1 MAEYTLTDF
10 DKKKVEQGASLG
22 TKIDGEIVLSTII
35 NIYPIST
42 NMYMG
47 YVMFNNDLHQLFYFD
62 TDGNLYNQN
71 KTKVGI
77 AYIVDS
83 TITKT
88 TGTKLVRETSS
99 DGTSNARPFPRHAVA
114 TALEVNEAASEES
127 QQDSTEEI
135 FSIATL
141 QPREE
146 VAASCLQSMLQQYEN
161 PLNIDNT
168 KIKQL
173 VSKSYLFAQE
183 FINQAVLYRE
193 KETTS
198 ATVENNKYAS
208 VDSESLSSDTDKL
221 LYNIATAM
229 SNLIAQDKNQYA
241 DQQKNGLKLAATD
254 VNVKTLPESIKTVV
268 SGNVNASVTGSVNSS
283 VSGSVDAAVTG
294 SVSASVSGSINASV
308 SGSVTTKQES
318 TSSGT

>member
-1 MAEYTLTDF
+1 MAEYTLLAF
-10 DKKKVEQGASLG
+10 DSQRARNGASVGYMDANNKVHIATEITFYERRMSDYFGYIMLDG
-22 TKIDGEIVLSTII
+22 KQYEFLVNGYFYVNGNKQLLKIIES
-35 NIYPIST
+35 S
-42 NMYMG
+42 
-47 YVMFNNDLHQLFYFD
+47 
-62 TDGNLYNQN
+62 
-71 KTKVGI
+71 
-77 AYIVDS
+77 
-83 TITKT
+83 ITMT

-99 DGTSNARPFPRHAVA
+99 DGTSKARQFPRNGIA
-114 TALEVNEAASEES
+114 TASETGGTEES
-127 QQDSTEEI
+127 GKEEEI

-146 VAASCLQSMLQQYEN
+146 VAASCLQAMLQKYEN

-208 VDSESLSSDTDKL
+208 VDSDSLSSDTDKL

-229 SNLIAQDKNQYA
+229 SNFIAQDKNQYA

-268 SGNVNASVTGSVNSS
+268 NGNI
-283 VSGSVDAAVTG
+283 DAAVTG
-294 SVSASVSGSINASV
+294 SVSASVSGNVDAAV
-308 SGSVTTKQES
+308 TGSVTTKQES

>member
-1 MAEYTLTDF
+1 MAEYTLSDF
-10 DKKKVEQGASLG
+10 NQYLAKKGASVG
-22 TKIDGEIVLSTII
+22 
-35 NIYPIST
+35 
-42 NMYMG
+42 YM
-47 YVMFNNDLHQLFYFD
+47 
-62 TDGNLYNQN
+62 DGNN
-71 KTKVGI
+71 KIHIATEVDFYKKRTSNFIGLVKFVNEVYEFLFDGSFYIGDTKQ
-77 AYIVDS
+77 YLKIVS
-83 TITKT
+83 SSITMT

-99 DGTSNARPFPRHAVA
+99 DGTSNARPFPRYGIA
-114 TALEVNEAASEES
+114 TTSETGGTEES
-127 QQDSTEEI
+127 GKEEEI

-146 VAASCLQSMLQQYEN
+146 VAASCLQAMLQKYEN

-241 DQQKNGLKLAATD
+241 DQQKNGLKLASTD

-268 SGNVNASVTGSVNSS
+268 SGSVDASVTGSVSAA
-283 VSGSVDAAVTG
+283 VSGNIDAAVT
-294 SVSASVSGSINASV
+294 
-308 SGSVTTKQES
+308 GSVTTKQES

>member
-22 TKIDGEIVLSTII
+22 MKIDGEIVLSTII

-47 YVMFNNDLHQLFYFD
+47 YVIFNNNLHQMFYFD
-62 TDGNLYNQN
+62 SYGNLYNQN
-71 KTKVGI
+71 KTKVGV
-77 AYIVDS
+77 ANIVDS
-83 TITKT
+83 SITKT

-99 DGTSNARPFPRHAVA
+99 DGTSNARQFPRYGIA
-114 TALEVNEAASEES
+114 TASEAGGTEES
-127 QQDSTEEI
+127 GKEEEI

-146 VAASCLQSMLQQYEN
+146 VAASCLQSMLQKYEN

-173 VSKSYLFAQE
+173 VSKSFLFAQE

-208 VDSESLSSDTDKL
+208 VDSDSLSSETDKL
-221 LYNIATAM
+221 LYNISTAI
-229 SNLIAQDKNQYA
+229 NNFIAQDKNQYA

-254 VNVKTLPESIKTVV
+254 VNVKTLPESI
-268 SGNVNASVTGSVNSS
+268 NIN
-283 VSGSVDAAVTG
+283 AAVT
-294 SVSASVSGSINASV
+294 
-308 SGSVTTKQES
+308 GSVTTKQES

>member
-1 MAEYTLTDF
+1 MKEYTLSDF
-10 DKKKVEQGASLG
+10 NQDLARKGASVG
-22 TKIDGEIVLSTII
+22 
-35 NIYPIST
+35 
-42 NMYMG
+42 YM
-47 YVMFNNDLHQLFYFD
+47 
-62 TDGNLYNQN
+62 DGNN
-71 KTKVGI
+71 KIHI
-77 AYIVDS
+77 ATEVDFYIKRTSNFIGFVKFVNEVYEFLFDGSFYIGDIKQYLKIVSS

-88 TGTKLVRETSS
+88 TGTKLVRETTS
-99 DGTSNARPFPRHAVA
+99 DGTSNARPLPRNGIA
-114 TALEVNEAASEES
+114 TASEYGETEGS
-127 QQDSTEEI
+127 DKTEEI

-173 VSKSYLFAQE
+173 VSKSFLFAQE

-198 ATVENNKYAS
+198 TTVENNKYAS
-208 VDSESLSSDTDKL
+208 VDSDSLSSDTDKL

-229 SNLIAQDKNQYA
+229 NNFIAQDKNQYA

-254 VNVKTLPESIKTVV
+254 VNVNTLPESIKTVV
-268 SGNVNASVTGSVNSS
+268 SGSI
-283 VSGSVDAAVTG
+283 DAAVTG
-294 SVSASVSGSINASV
+294 SVSASVSGNVDAAV
-308 SGSVTTKQES
+308 SGSITTKQES

>member
-10 DKKKVEQGASLG
+10 DKYKVEQGASLG
-22 TKIDGEIVLSTII
+22 TKIDDKIVLSTCI
-35 NIYPIST
+35 NIYPLGT

-47 YVMFNNDLHQLFYFD
+47 YVIFNNNLYQLFYFD
-62 TDGNLYNQN
+62 SDGNLYNLN
-71 KTKVGI
+71 KTKVGV

-83 TITKT
+83 NITKT

-99 DGTSNARPFPRHAVA
+99 DGTSNARQFPRYGIA
-114 TALEVNEAASEES
+114 TASETGGTEES
-127 QQDSTEEI
+127 GKEEEI

-146 VAASCLQSMLQQYEN
+146 VAASCLQSMLQKYEN

-173 VSKSYLFAQE
+173 VSKSFLFAQE

-208 VDSESLSSDTDKL
+208 VDSDSLSSDTDKL
-221 LYNIATAM
+221 LYNIATAI
-229 SNLIAQDKNQYA
+229 NNFIAQDKNQYA

-254 VNVKTLPESIKTVV
+254 VNIKTLPESI
-268 SGNVNASVTGSVNSS
+268 NIN
-283 VSGSVDAAVTG
+283 AAVT
-294 SVSASVSGSINASV
+294 
-308 SGSVTTKQES
+308 GSVTTKQES

>member
-1 MAEYTLTDF
+1 MAEYTLLAF
-10 DKKKVEQGASLG
+10 DSQRARNGASVGYMDANNKVHIATEIKFYEIRRSDYFGYIMLDG
-22 TKIDGEIVLSTII
+22 KQYEFLANGYFYVNGDKQLLKIVES
-35 NIYPIST
+35 S
-42 NMYMG
+42 
-47 YVMFNNDLHQLFYFD
+47 
-62 TDGNLYNQN
+62 
-71 KTKVGI
+71 
-77 AYIVDS
+77 
-83 TITKT
+83 ITKT

-99 DGTSNARPFPRHAVA
+99 DGTSNARPFPRNGIA
-114 TALEVNEAASEES
+114 TASETGGTEES
-127 QQDSTEEI
+127 GKEEEI

-146 VAASCLQSMLQQYEN
+146 VAASCLQAMLQKYEN

-173 VSKSYLFAQE
+173 VSKSFLFAQE

-208 VDSESLSSDTDKL
+208 VDSDSLSSDTDKL
-221 LYNIATAM
+221 LYNIATAI
-229 SNLIAQDKNQYA
+229 NNFIAQDKNKYA

-268 SGNVNASVTGSVNSS
+268 SG
-283 VSGSVDAAVTG
+283 
-294 SVSASVSGSINASV
+294 SVSASVSGNIDAAVN
-308 SGSVTTKQES
+308 GSVTTKQES

>member
-1 MAEYTLTDF
+1 MAEYTLLAF
-10 DKKKVEQGASLG
+10 DSQRARNGASVGYIDANNKVHIATEIGFYEVRRSDYFGYIILDG
-22 TKIDGEIVLSTII
+22 MLYEFLANGYFYINRNKQLLKIVES
-35 NIYPIST
+35 S
-42 NMYMG
+42 
-47 YVMFNNDLHQLFYFD
+47 
-62 TDGNLYNQN
+62 
-71 KTKVGI
+71 
-77 AYIVDS
+77 
-83 TITKT
+83 ITKT

-99 DGTSNARPFPRHAVA
+99 DGTSNARPFPRNGIA
-114 TALEVNEAASEES
+114 TASETGGTEES
-127 QQDSTEEI
+127 DKEEEI

-146 VAASCLQSMLQQYEN
+146 VAASCLQSMLQQYRN

-208 VDSESLSSDTDKL
+208 VDSDSLSSDTDKL
-221 LYNIATAM
+221 LYNIATAI
-229 SNLIAQDKNQYA
+229 NNFIAQDKNQYA

-254 VNVKTLPESIKTVV
+254 VNVKTLPDGI
-268 SGNVNASVTGSVNSS
+268 NIN
-283 VSGSVDAAVTG
+283 AAVT
-294 SVSASVSGSINASV
+294 
-308 SGSVTTKQES
+308 GSVTTKQES

>member
-10 DKKKVEQGASLG
+10 DKYKVEQGASLG
-22 TKIDGEIVLSTII
+22 TKIDDKIVLSTCI
-35 NIYPIST
+35 NIYPLGT

-47 YVMFNNDLHQLFYFD
+47 YVIFNNNLYQLFYFD
-62 TDGNLYNQN
+62 SYGNLYNLN
-71 KTKVGI
+71 KTKVGV

-83 TITKT
+83 NITKT

-99 DGTSNARPFPRHAVA
+99 DGKSNARPFPRNGIE
-114 TALEVNEAASEES
+114 TTSETGGTEES
-127 QQDSTEEI
+127 DKEEEI
-135 FSIATL
+135 FSIAAL

-173 VSKSYLFAQE
+173 VSKSFLFAQE

-198 ATVENNKYAS
+198 ATVDNNKYAS
-208 VDSESLSSDTDKL
+208 VDSDSLSSETDKL
-221 LYNIATAM
+221 LYNIATAI
-229 SNLIAQDKNQYA
+229 NNFIAQDKNQYA

-254 VNVKTLPESIKTVV
+254 VNVKTLPESI
-268 SGNVNASVTGSVNSS
+268 NIN
-283 VSGSVDAAVTG
+283 AAVT
-294 SVSASVSGSINASV
+294 
-308 SGSVTTKQES
+308 GSVTTKQES

>member
-1 MAEYTLTDF
+1 MAEKLLNF
-10 DKKKVEQGASLG
+10 DYSKATFGASVG
-22 TKIDGEIVLSTII
+22 YMAGNIIKIAT
-35 NIYPIST
+35 
-42 NMYMG
+42 
-47 YVMFNNDLHQLFYFD
+47 YVSFESDTYFD
-62 TDGNLYNQN
+62 GFISFGDNYKYGFMKDGRFYTQE
-71 KTKVGI
+71 GI
-77 AYIVDS
+77 YIAQLGIVDS

-88 TGTKLVRETSS
+88 TGTKLVRETFS
-99 DGTSNARPFPRHAVA
+99 DGTSNARPFPRNGIA
-114 TALEVNEAASEES
+114 TASETGGTEES
-127 QQDSTEEI
+127 DKTEEI

-173 VSKSYLFAQE
+173 VSKSFLFAQE

-208 VDSESLSSDTDKL
+208 VDSDSLSSDTDKL
-221 LYNIATAM
+221 LYNIATAI
-229 SNLIAQDKNQYA
+229 NNFIAQDKNQYA
-241 DQQKNGLKLAATD
+241 DQQKNRLKLAATD
-254 VNVKTLPESIKTVV
+254 VNVKTLPESI
-268 SGNVNASVTGSVNSS
+268 NIN
-283 VSGSVDAAVTG
+283 AAVTG
-294 SVSASVSGSINASV
+294 SV
-308 SGSVTTKQES
+308 TTKQKS

>member
-1 MAEYTLTDF
+1 MEEYTLTDF

-22 TKIDGEIVLSTII
+22 TKIDGEIVLSTSI

-47 YVMFNNDLHQLFYFD
+47 YVMFNNNLHQLFYFD
-62 TDGNLYNQN
+62 SDGNLYNQN

-83 TITKT
+83 SITKT

-99 DGTSNARPFPRHAVA
+99 DGTSNARPFPRYGIA
-114 TALEVNEAASEES
+114 TASETGGTEES
-127 QQDSTEEI
+127 DKTEET

-146 VAASCLQSMLQQYEN
+146 VAEICLQAMLQKYEN

-208 VDSESLSSDTDKL
+208 VDSDSLSSDTDKL
-221 LYNIATAM
+221 LYNIATAI
-229 SNLIAQDKNQYA
+229 NNFIAQDKNQYA

-254 VNVKTLPESIKTVV
+254 VNVKTLPESI
-268 SGNVNASVTGSVNSS
+268 NIN
-283 VSGSVDAAVTG
+283 AAVT
-294 SVSASVSGSINASV
+294 
-308 SGSVTTKQES
+308 GSVTTKQES

>member
-1 MAEYTLTDF
+1 MAEYTLLAF
-10 DKKKVEQGASLG
+10 DSQRARNGASVGYMDANNKVHIATEIKFYEIRRSDYFGYIMLDG
-22 TKIDGEIVLSTII
+22 KQYEFLANGYFYVNGDKQLLKIVES
-35 NIYPIST
+35 S
-42 NMYMG
+42 
-47 YVMFNNDLHQLFYFD
+47 
-62 TDGNLYNQN
+62 
-71 KTKVGI
+71 
-77 AYIVDS
+77 
-83 TITKT
+83 ITKT

-99 DGTSNARPFPRHAVA
+99 DGTSNARPFPRNGIA
-114 TALEVNEAASEES
+114 TTSETGGTEES
-127 QQDSTEEI
+127 DKTEEI

-146 VAASCLQSMLQQYEN
+146 VAASCLQSMLQQYKN

-173 VSKSYLFAQE
+173 VSKSFLFAQE

-208 VDSESLSSDTDKL
+208 VDSDSLSSDTDKL

-229 SNLIAQDKNQYA
+229 NNFIAQDKNQYA

-268 SGNVNASVTGSVNSS
+268 SG
-283 VSGSVDAAVTG
+283 
-294 SVSASVSGSINASV
+294 SVSASVSGNIDAAV
-308 SGSVTTKQES
+308 TGSVTTKQES

>member
-1 MAEYTLTDF
+1 MAEKLLNF
-10 DKKKVEQGASLG
+10 DYSKATFGASVG
-22 TKIDGEIVLSTII
+22 YMAGNIIKIAT
-35 NIYPIST
+35 
-42 NMYMG
+42 
-47 YVMFNNDLHQLFYFD
+47 YVSFESDTYFD
-62 TDGNLYNQN
+62 GFISFGDNYKYGFMKDGRFYTQE
-71 KTKVGI
+71 GI
-77 AYIVDS
+77 YIAQLGIVDS

-88 TGTKLVRETSS
+88 TGTKIVRETFS
-99 DGTSNARPFPRHAVA
+99 DGTSNARQFPRNGIE
-114 TALEVNEAASEES
+114 TTSETGGTEES
-127 QQDSTEEI
+127 DKTEEI

-173 VSKSYLFAQE
+173 VSKSFLFAQE

-208 VDSESLSSDTDKL
+208 VDSDSLSSDTDKL
-221 LYNIATAM
+221 LYNIATAI
-229 SNLIAQDKNQYA
+229 NNFIAQDKNQYA

-254 VNVKTLPESIKTVV
+254 VNVKTLPESI
-268 SGNVNASVTGSVNSS
+268 NIN
-283 VSGSVDAAVTG
+283 AAVT
-294 SVSASVSGSINASV
+294 
-308 SGSVTTKQES
+308 GSVTTKQES

>member
-10 DKKKVEQGASLG
+10 DKYKVEQGASLG
-22 TKIDGEIVLSTII
+22 TKIDDKIVLSTCI
-35 NIYPIST
+35 NIYPLGT

-47 YVMFNNDLHQLFYFD
+47 YVIFNNNLYQLFYFD
-62 TDGNLYNQN
+62 SDGNLYNLN
-71 KTKVGI
+71 KTKVGV

-83 TITKT
+83 NITKT
-88 TGTKLVRETSS
+88 TGTKLVRKTSS
-99 DGTSNARPFPRHAVA
+99 DGTSNASTFPKYGIA
-114 TALEVNEAASEES
+114 TASETGGTEES
-127 QQDSTEEI
+127 GKEEEI

-146 VAASCLQSMLQQYEN
+146 VAASCLQAMLQKYEN

-173 VSKSYLFAQE
+173 VSKSFLFAQE

-208 VDSESLSSDTDKL
+208 VDSDSLSSDTDKL
-221 LYNIATAM
+221 LYNIATAI
-229 SNLIAQDKNQYA
+229 NNFIAQDKNQYA

-254 VNVKTLPESIKTVV
+254 VNVKTLPESI
-268 SGNVNASVTGSVNSS
+268 NIN
-283 VSGSVDAAVTG
+283 AAVT
-294 SVSASVSGSINASV
+294 
-308 SGSVTTKQES
+308 GSVTTKQES

>member
-1 MAEYTLTDF
+1 MEEYTLSDF
-10 DKKKVEQGASLG
+10 NQDLARKGASVG
-22 TKIDGEIVLSTII
+22 
-35 NIYPIST
+35 
-42 NMYMG
+42 YM
-47 YVMFNNDLHQLFYFD
+47 
-62 TDGNLYNQN
+62 DGNNKIHIATEVYFYIKRTSNFIGFVKFVNEVYEFLFDGSFYIGDIKLYL
-71 KTKVGI
+71 K
-77 AYIVDS
+77 IVSS

-88 TGTKLVRETSS
+88 TGTKLVRETTS
-99 DGTSNARPFPRHAVA
+99 DGTSKARPLPRNGIA
-114 TALEVNEAASEES
+114 TASEYGETEGS
-127 QQDSTEEI
+127 DKTEEI

-173 VSKSYLFAQE
+173 VSKSFLFAQE

-208 VDSESLSSDTDKL
+208 VDSDSLSSDTDKL
-221 LYNIATAM
+221 LYNIATAI
-229 SNLIAQDKNQYA
+229 NNFIAQDKNQYA

-254 VNVKTLPESIKTVV
+254 VNVNTLPESIKTVV
-268 SGNVNASVTGSVNSS
+268 SGSI
-283 VSGSVDAAVTG
+283 DAAVTG
-294 SVSASVSGSINASV
+294 SVSASVSRNVDAAV
-308 SGSVTTKQES
+308 SGSITTKQES

>member
-22 TKIDGEIVLSTII
+22 TKIDGEIVLSTYIDI
-35 NIYPIST
+35 FPIAK

-47 YVMFNNDLHQLFYFD
+47 YVIFSNNLHQLFYFD
-62 TDGNLYNQN
+62 TDGNLYNQD

-77 AYIVDS
+77 VYIVDS
-83 TITKT
+83 SITKT

-99 DGTSNARPFPRHAVA
+99 DGTSNARPFPRNAVA
-114 TALEVNEAASEES
+114 TASEVDEASSEES
-127 QQDSTEEI
+127 QQDSIEEI

-146 VAASCLQSMLQQYEN
+146 VAASCLQAMLQKYTN

-208 VDSESLSSDTDKL
+208 VDSDSLSSDTDKL
-221 LYNIATAM
+221 LYNIATAI
-229 SNLIAQDKNQYA
+229 NNFIAQDKNQYA

-268 SGNVNASVTGSVNSS
+268 SG
-283 VSGSVDAAVTG
+283 
-294 SVSASVSGSINASV
+294 SVSASVSGNVDAAV
-308 SGSVTTKQES
+308 TGSVTTKQES

>member
-1 MAEYTLTDF
+1 MAEYTLLAF
-10 DKKKVEQGASLG
+10 DSQRARNGASVGYMDANNKVHIATEIKFYEIRRSDYFGYIMLDG
-22 TKIDGEIVLSTII
+22 KQYEFLVNGYFYVNGDKQLLKIVES
-35 NIYPIST
+35 S
-42 NMYMG
+42 
-47 YVMFNNDLHQLFYFD
+47 
-62 TDGNLYNQN
+62 
-71 KTKVGI
+71 
-77 AYIVDS
+77 
-83 TITKT
+83 ITKT
-88 TGTKLVRETSS
+88 TGTKLIRETSS
-99 DGTSNARPFPRHAVA
+99 DGTSNVLPFPRNGIA
-114 TALEVNEAASEES
+114 TTSETGGTEES
-127 QQDSTEEI
+127 DKTVKI
-135 FSIATL
+135 FSITTL
-141 QPREE
+141 HPREE

-173 VSKSYLFAQE
+173 VSKSFLFAQE

-208 VDSESLSSDTDKL
+208 VDSDSLSSDTDKL

-229 SNLIAQDKNQYA
+229 NNFIAQDKNQYA

-254 VNVKTLPESIKTVV
+254 INVKTLPESIKTVV
-268 SGNVNASVTGSVNSS
+268 SG
-283 VSGSVDAAVTG
+283 
-294 SVSASVSGSINASV
+294 SVSASVSGNIDAAV

>member
-10 DKKKVEQGASLG
+10 DKYKVEQGASLG
-22 TKIDGEIVLSTII
+22 TKIDDKIVLSTCI
-35 NIYPIST
+35 NIYPLGT

-47 YVMFNNDLHQLFYFD
+47 YVIFNNNLYQLFYFD
-62 TDGNLYNQN
+62 SDGNLYNLN
-71 KTKVGI
+71 KTKVGV
-77 AYIVDS
+77 AYIAES

-99 DGTSNARPFPRHAVA
+99 DGTSNARQFPRYGIA
-114 TALEVNEAASEES
+114 TASETGGTEES
-127 QQDSTEEI
+127 GKEEEI

-146 VAASCLQSMLQQYEN
+146 VAASCLQSMLQKYEN

-173 VSKSYLFAQE
+173 VSKSFLFAQE

-208 VDSESLSSDTDKL
+208 VDSDSLSSDTDKL
-221 LYNIATAM
+221 LYNIATAI
-229 SNLIAQDKNQYA
+229 NNFIAQDKNQYA
-241 DQQKNGLKLAATD
+241 DQQKNGLKLASTD
-254 VNVKTLPESIKTVV
+254 VNVKTLPESI
-268 SGNVNASVTGSVNSS
+268 NIN
-283 VSGSVDAAVTG
+283 AAVT
-294 SVSASVSGSINASV
+294 
-308 SGSVTTKQES
+308 GSVTTKQES

>member
-10 DKKKVEQGASLG
+10 DKYKVEQGASLG
-22 TKIDGEIVLSTII
+22 TKIDDKIVLSTCI
-35 NIYPIST
+35 NIYPLGT

-47 YVMFNNDLHQLFYFD
+47 YVIFNNNLYQLFYFD
-62 TDGNLYNQN
+62 SDGNLYNLN
-71 KTKVGI
+71 KTKVGV

-99 DGTSNARPFPRHAVA
+99 DGTSNARPFPRNRIA
-114 TALEVNEAASEES
+114 TTSETGGTEES
-127 QQDSTEEI
+127 DKTEEI

-173 VSKSYLFAQE
+173 VSKSFLFAQE

-198 ATVENNKYAS
+198 ATIENNKYAS
-208 VDSESLSSDTDKL
+208 VDSDSLSSDTDKL
-221 LYNIATAM
+221 LYNIATAI
-229 SNLIAQDKNQYA
+229 NNFIAQDKNQYA

-254 VNVKTLPESIKTVV
+254 VNVNTLPDNISVK
-268 SGNVNASVTGSVNSS
+268 VN
-283 VSGSVDAAVTG
+283 
-294 SVSASVSGSINASV
+294 
-308 SGSVTTKQES
+308 GSVTTKQES

>member
-1 MAEYTLTDF
+1 MAEYTLTNF
-10 DKKKVEQGASLG
+10 DKYKVEQGASLG
-22 TKIDGEIVLSTII
+22 TKIDDKIVLSTCI
-35 NIYPIST
+35 NIYPLGT

-47 YVMFNNDLHQLFYFD
+47 YVIFNNNLYQLFYFD
-62 TDGNLYNQN
+62 SDGNLYNLN
-71 KTKVGI
+71 KTKVGV

-83 TITKT
+83 NITKT

-99 DGTSNARPFPRHAVA
+99 DGTSNARPFPKYGIA
-114 TALEVNEAASEES
+114 TASETGGTEES
-127 QQDSTEEI
+127 GKEEEI

-146 VAASCLQSMLQQYEN
+146 VAASCLQAMLQKYEN

-173 VSKSYLFAQE
+173 VSKSFLFAQE

-208 VDSESLSSDTDKL
+208 VNSDSLSSDTDKL
-221 LYNIATAM
+221 LYNIATAI
-229 SNLIAQDKNQYA
+229 NNFIAQDKNQYA

-254 VNVKTLPESIKTVV
+254 VNVKTLPESI
-268 SGNVNASVTGSVNSS
+268 NIN
-283 VSGSVDAAVTG
+283 AAVT
-294 SVSASVSGSINASV
+294 
-308 SGSVTTKQES
+308 GSVTTKQES

>member
-1 MAEYTLTDF
+1 MAEYTLLDF
-10 DKKKVEQGASLG
+10 DSQRARNGASVGYMDANNKVHIATEIRFYEIRRSDYFGYIILDG
-22 TKIDGEIVLSTII
+22 VLYEFLANGYFYVNGNKQLLKIVES
-35 NIYPIST
+35 S
-42 NMYMG
+42 
-47 YVMFNNDLHQLFYFD
+47 
-62 TDGNLYNQN
+62 
-71 KTKVGI
+71 
-77 AYIVDS
+77 
-83 TITKT
+83 ITKT

-99 DGTSNARPFPRHAVA
+99 DGTSNARPFPRNGIA
-114 TALEVNEAASEES
+114 TTSETGGTEES
-127 QQDSTEEI
+127 DKTEEI

-146 VAASCLQSMLQQYEN
+146 VAASCLQSMLQRYTN

-173 VSKSYLFAQE
+173 VSKSFLFAQE

-198 ATVENNKYAS
+198 ATVESNKYAS
-208 VDSESLSSDTDKL
+208 VDSDSLSSDTDKL
-221 LYNIATAM
+221 LYNIAIAM

-268 SGNVNASVTGSVNSS
+268 SGNI
-283 VSGSVDAAVTG
+283 DAAVTG
-294 SVSASVSGSINASV
+294 SVSATVIGSIDAAV
-308 SGSVTTKQES
+308 RGSVTTKQES

>member
-10 DKKKVEQGASLG
+10 DKYKVEQGASLG
-22 TKIDGEIVLSTII
+22 TKIDDKIVLSTCI
-35 NIYPIST
+35 NIYPLGT

-47 YVMFNNDLHQLFYFD
+47 YVIFNNNLYQLFYFD
-62 TDGNLYNQN
+62 SDGNLYNLN
-71 KTKVGI
+71 KTKVGV
-77 AYIVDS
+77 AYIAES
-83 TITKT
+83 SITKT

-99 DGTSNARPFPRHAVA
+99 DGTSNARPFPRYGIA
-114 TALEVNEAASEES
+114 TASEAGGTEES
-127 QQDSTEEI
+127 GKEEEI

-146 VAASCLQSMLQQYEN
+146 VAASCLQSMLQKYEN

-173 VSKSYLFAQE
+173 VSKSFLFAQE

-208 VDSESLSSDTDKL
+208 VDSDSLSSDTDKL
-221 LYNIATAM
+221 LYNIATAI
-229 SNLIAQDKNQYA
+229 NNFIAQDKNQYA

-254 VNVKTLPESIKTVV
+254 VNVKTLPDNISVK
-268 SGNVNASVTGSVNSS
+268 VN
-283 VSGSVDAAVTG
+283 
-294 SVSASVSGSINASV
+294 
-308 SGSVTTKQES
+308 GSVTTKQES
-318 TSSGT
+318 TSSET

>member
-1 MAEYTLTDF
+1 MAEYTLLAF
-10 DKKKVEQGASLG
+10 DSQRARNGASVGYMDANNKVHIATEIKFYERRRSDYFGYIML
-22 TKIDGEIVLSTII
+22 DGEQYEFLVNGYFYVNGDKQLLKIVES
-35 NIYPIST
+35 S
-42 NMYMG
+42 
-47 YVMFNNDLHQLFYFD
+47 
-62 TDGNLYNQN
+62 
-71 KTKVGI
+71 
-77 AYIVDS
+77 
-83 TITKT
+83 ITKT

-99 DGTSNARPFPRHAVA
+99 DGTSNARPFPRNGIA
-114 TALEVNEAASEES
+114 TASESGGTEES
-127 QQDSTEEI
+127 DKTEEI

-146 VAASCLQSMLQQYEN
+146 VAASCLQSMLQKYTN

-173 VSKSYLFAQE
+173 VSKSFLFAQE

-198 ATVENNKYAS
+198 ATVENNKYVS
-208 VDSESLSSDTDKL
+208 VDSDSLSSDTDKL
-221 LYNIATAM
+221 LYNIARAM
-229 SNLIAQDKNQYA
+229 NNFIAQDKNQYA

-268 SGNVNASVTGSVNSS
+268 SGSVSTS
-283 VSGSVDAAVTG
+283 VSGNIDAAVT
-294 SVSASVSGSINASV
+294 
-308 SGSVTTKQES
+308 GSVTTKQES

>member
-1 MAEYTLTDF
+1 MAEYTLLDF
-10 DKKKVEQGASLG
+10 DSQRARNGASVGYIDANNKVHIATEIKFYEIRRSDYFGYIML
-22 TKIDGEIVLSTII
+22 DGEQYEFLA
-35 NIYPIST
+35 N
-42 NMYMG
+42 G
-47 YVMFNNDLHQLFYFD
+47 YFYVNGDKQL
-62 TDGNLYNQN
+62 L
-71 KTKVGI
+71 KLVE
-77 AYIVDS
+77 S
-83 TITKT
+83 SITKT

-99 DGTSNARPFPRHAVA
+99 DGTSNARPFPRNGIA
-114 TALEVNEAASEES
+114 TASETAGTEES
-127 QQDSTEEI
+127 GKEEEI

-146 VAASCLQSMLQQYEN
+146 VAASCLQSMLQKYEN

-173 VSKSYLFAQE
+173 VSKSFLFAQE

-208 VDSESLSSDTDKL
+208 VDSDSLSSDTDKL

-229 SNLIAQDKNQYA
+229 NNFIAQDKNQYA

-268 SGNVNASVTGSVNSS
+268 SG
-283 VSGSVDAAVTG
+283 
-294 SVSASVSGSINASV
+294 SVSASVSGNVDAAV
-308 SGSVTTKQES
+308 TGSVTTKQES

>member
-10 DKKKVEQGASLG
+10 DKYKVEQGASLG
-22 TKIDGEIVLSTII
+22 TKIDDKIVLSTCI
-35 NIYPIST
+35 NIYPLGT

-47 YVMFNNDLHQLFYFD
+47 YVIFNNNLYQLFYFD
-62 TDGNLYNQN
+62 SDGNLYNLN
-71 KTKVGI
+71 KTKVGV

-83 TITKT
+83 NITKT

-99 DGTSNARPFPRHAVA
+99 DGTSNARQFPRNGIA
-114 TALEVNEAASEES
+114 TASETGGTEES
-127 QQDSTEEI
+127 GKEEEI

-146 VAASCLQSMLQQYEN
+146 VAASCLQSMLQKYEN

-173 VSKSYLFAQE
+173 VSKSFLFAQE

-208 VDSESLSSDTDKL
+208 VDSDSLSSDTDKL
-221 LYNIATAM
+221 LYNIATAI
-229 SNLIAQDKNQYA
+229 NNFIAQDKNQYA

-254 VNVKTLPESIKTVV
+254 VNVKTLPESI
-268 SGNVNASVTGSVNSS
+268 NIN
-283 VSGSVDAAVTG
+283 AAVT
-294 SVSASVSGSINASV
+294 
-308 SGSVTTKQES
+308 GSVTTKQES

>member
-1 MAEYTLTDF
+1 MAEYTLLAF
-10 DKKKVEQGASLG
+10 DSQRARNGASVGYMDANNKVHIATEIGFYEIRRSDYFGYIILDG
-22 TKIDGEIVLSTII
+22 VIYEFLANGYFYVNGNKQLLKIIES
-35 NIYPIST
+35 S
-42 NMYMG
+42 
-47 YVMFNNDLHQLFYFD
+47 
-62 TDGNLYNQN
+62 
-71 KTKVGI
+71 
-77 AYIVDS
+77 
-83 TITKT
+83 ITKT

-99 DGTSNARPFPRHAVA
+99 DGTSNARPFPRNGIA
-114 TALEVNEAASEES
+114 TASETGGTEES
-127 QQDSTEEI
+127 DKEEEI

-146 VAASCLQSMLQQYEN
+146 VAASCLQSMLQQYRN

-173 VSKSYLFAQE
+173 VSKSFLFAQE

-198 ATVENNKYAS
+198 ATVENYKYAS
-208 VDSESLSSDTDKL
+208 VDSDSLSSDTDKL

-229 SNLIAQDKNQYA
+229 NNLIAQDKNQYA

-254 VNVKTLPESIKTVV
+254 VNVKTLPDSISVE
-268 SGNVNASVTGSVNSS
+268 VNGSVN
-283 VSGSVDAAVTG
+283 AAVTG
-294 SVSASVSGSINASV
+294 GISASVN
-308 SGSVTTKQES
+308 GSVTTKQES

>member
-10 DKKKVEQGASLG
+10 DKYKVEQGASLG
-22 TKIDGEIVLSTII
+22 TKIDDKIVLSTII

-62 TDGNLYNQN
+62 SDGNLYNQY

-83 TITKT
+83 SITKT
-88 TGTKLVRETSS
+88 TGTKLVRETFS
-99 DGTSNARPFPRHAVA
+99 DGTSNARPFPRNGIA
-114 TALEVNEAASEES
+114 TASETGGTEES
-127 QQDSTEEI
+127 DKTEEI

-173 VSKSYLFAQE
+173 VSKSFLFAQE

-208 VDSESLSSDTDKL
+208 VDSDSLSSDTDKL
-221 LYNIATAM
+221 LYNIATAI
-229 SNLIAQDKNQYA
+229 NNFIAQDKNQYA

-254 VNVKTLPESIKTVV
+254 VNVKTLPDSIKTVV
-268 SGNVNASVTGSVNSS
+268 S
-283 VSGSVDAAVTG
+283 G
-294 SVSASVSGSINASV
+294 SVSASVSGNVNAAV
-308 SGSVTTKQES
+308 SGSITTKQES

>member
-10 DKKKVEQGASLG
+10 DKYKVEQGASLG
-22 TKIDGEIVLSTII
+22 TKIDDKIVLSTCI
-35 NIYPIST
+35 NIYPLGT

-47 YVMFNNDLHQLFYFD
+47 YVIFNNNLYQLFYFD
-62 TDGNLYNQN
+62 SDGNLYNLN
-71 KTKVGI
+71 KTKVGV
-77 AYIVDS
+77 AYIVES

-99 DGTSNARPFPRHAVA
+99 DGTSNARPFPRYGIA
-114 TALEVNEAASEES
+114 TASETSGTEES
-127 QQDSTEEI
+127 GKEEEI

-146 VAASCLQSMLQQYEN
+146 VAASCLQAMLRKYEN

-173 VSKSYLFAQE
+173 VSKSFLFAQE

-208 VDSESLSSDTDKL
+208 VDSDSLSSDTDKL
-221 LYNIATAM
+221 LYNIATAI
-229 SNLIAQDKNQYA
+229 NNFIAQDKNQYA

-254 VNVKTLPESIKTVV
+254 VNVNTLPESI
-268 SGNVNASVTGSVNSS
+268 NIN
-283 VSGSVDAAVTG
+283 AAVT
-294 SVSASVSGSINASV
+294 
-308 SGSVTTKQES
+308 GSVTTKQES

>member
-10 DKKKVEQGASLG
+10 DKYKVEQGASLG
-22 TKIDGEIVLSTII
+22 TKIDDKIVLSTCI
-35 NIYPIST
+35 NIYPLGT

-47 YVMFNNDLHQLFYFD
+47 YVIFNNNLYQLFNFD
-62 TDGNLYNQN
+62 SEGNLYNLN
-71 KTKVGI
+71 KTKVGV

-83 TITKT
+83 NITKT

-99 DGTSNARPFPRHAVA
+99 DGTSNARPFPKYGIA
-114 TALEVNEAASEES
+114 TASETGGTEES
-127 QQDSTEEI
+127 GKEKEI

-146 VAASCLQSMLQQYEN
+146 VAASCLQAMLQKYEN

-173 VSKSYLFAQE
+173 VSKSFLFAQE

-208 VDSESLSSDTDKL
+208 VDSDSLSSDTDKL
-221 LYNIATAM
+221 LYNISTAI
-229 SNLIAQDKNQYA
+229 NNFIAQDKNQYA

-254 VNVKTLPESIKTVV
+254 VNVKTLPESI
-268 SGNVNASVTGSVNSS
+268 NIN
-283 VSGSVDAAVTG
+283 AAVT
-294 SVSASVSGSINASV
+294 
-308 SGSVTTKQES
+308 GSVTTKQEP

>member
-10 DKKKVEQGASLG
+10 DKYKVEQGASLG
-22 TKIDGEIVLSTII
+22 TKIDDKIVLSTYI
-35 NIYPIST
+35 NIYPLAT

-47 YVMFNNDLHQLFYFD
+47 YVIFNNNLYQLFYFD
-62 TDGNLYNQN
+62 SDGNLYNLN
-71 KTKVGI
+71 KTKVGV

-99 DGTSNARPFPRHAVA
+99 DGTSNARQFPRYGIA
-114 TALEVNEAASEES
+114 TASETGGTEES
-127 QQDSTEEI
+127 GKEEEI

-173 VSKSYLFAQE
+173 VSKSFLFAQE

-208 VDSESLSSDTDKL
+208 VDSDSLSSDTDKL
-221 LYNIATAM
+221 LYNIATAI
-229 SNLIAQDKNQYA
+229 NNFIAQDKNQYA

-254 VNVKTLPESIKTVV
+254 VNVKTLPESI
-268 SGNVNASVTGSVNSS
+268 NIN
-283 VSGSVDAAVTG
+283 AAVT
-294 SVSASVSGSINASV
+294 
-308 SGSVTTKQES
+308 GSVTTKQES

>member
-22 TKIDGEIVLSTII
+22 MKIDGEIVLSTSI

-47 YVMFNNDLHQLFYFD
+47 YVIFNNNLHQLFYFD
-62 TDGNLYNQN
+62 SDGNLYNQN
-71 KTKVGI
+71 KTKVGV

-83 TITKT
+83 SITKT
-88 TGTKLVRETSS
+88 TGTKLVRKTSS
-99 DGTSNARPFPRHAVA
+99 DGTSNARPFPKNAIA
-114 TALEVNEAASEES
+114 TASEVDETTSEES
-127 QQDSTEEI
+127 QQESIEEI

-146 VAASCLQSMLQQYEN
+146 VAASCLQSMLQQYEY

-173 VSKSYLFAQE
+173 VSKSFLFAQE

-208 VDSESLSSDTDKL
+208 VDSDSLSSDTDKL

-229 SNLIAQDKNQYA
+229 NNLIAQDKNQYA

-268 SGNVNASVTGSVNSS
+268 SG
-283 VSGSVDAAVTG
+283 SVDAAVTG
-294 SVSASVSGSINASV
+294 SVSASVSGNVDAAV
-308 SGSVTTKQES
+308 TGSVTTKQES

>member
-10 DKKKVEQGASLG
+10 DKYKVEQGASLG
-22 TKIDGEIVLSTII
+22 TKIDDKIVLSTCI
-35 NIYPIST
+35 NIYPLGT

-47 YVMFNNDLHQLFYFD
+47 YVIFNNNLYQLFYFD
-62 TDGNLYNQN
+62 SDGNLYNLN
-71 KTKVGI
+71 KTKVGV

-83 TITKT
+83 NITKT

-99 DGTSNARPFPRHAVA
+99 DGTSNARQFPKYGIA
-114 TALEVNEAASEES
+114 TASETGGTEES
-127 QQDSTEEI
+127 GKEEEI

-146 VAASCLQSMLQQYEN
+146 VAESCLQAMLQKYEN

-173 VSKSYLFAQE
+173 VSKSFLFAQE

-208 VDSESLSSDTDKL
+208 VDSDSLSSDTDKL
-221 LYNIATAM
+221 LYNIATAI
-229 SNLIAQDKNQYA
+229 NNFIAQDKNQYA

-254 VNVKTLPESIKTVV
+254 VNVKTLPESI
-268 SGNVNASVTGSVNSS
+268 NIN
-283 VSGSVDAAVTG
+283 AAVT
-294 SVSASVSGSINASV
+294 
-308 SGSVTTKQES
+308 GSVTTKQES

>member
-22 TKIDGEIVLSTII
+22 TKIDGEIVLSTYI

-47 YVMFNNDLHQLFYFD
+47 YVMFNNNLHQLFYFD
-62 TDGNLYNQN
+62 SDGNLYNQS

-83 TITKT
+83 NITKT
-88 TGTKLVRETSS
+88 TGTKLVRETTS
-99 DGTSNARPFPRHAVA
+99 DGTSNARPYPRNAVA
-114 TALEVNEAASEES
+114 TTSEVDETSSEES
-127 QQDSTEEI
+127 QQDTTEEI

-146 VAASCLQSMLQQYEN
+146 VAASCLQSMLQQYKN

-173 VSKSYLFAQE
+173 VSKSFLFAQE

-198 ATVENNKYAS
+198 ATVESNKYAS
-208 VDSESLSSDTDKL
+208 VDSDSLSSDTDKL
-221 LYNIATAM
+221 LYNISTAIT
-229 SNLIAQDKNQYA
+229 NFIAQDKNQYA

-268 SGNVNASVTGSVNSS
+268 SGNI
-283 VSGSVDAAVTG
+283 DAAVTG
-294 SVSASVSGSINASV
+294 SVSAAVSGSVDAAV

>member
-1 MAEYTLTDF
+1 MEEYTLTDF

-22 TKIDGEIVLSTII
+22 MKIDGEIVLSTII

-62 TDGNLYNQN
+62 SDGNLYNQY

-83 TITKT
+83 SITKT

-99 DGTSNARPFPRHAVA
+99 DGTSNARPFPRYGIA
-114 TALEVNEAASEES
+114 TASETGGTEES
-127 QQDSTEEI
+127 GKEEEI

-146 VAASCLQSMLQQYEN
+146 VAASCLQAMLQKYEN

-173 VSKSYLFAQE
+173 VSKSFLFAQE

-208 VDSESLSSDTDKL
+208 VDSDSLSSDTDKL
-221 LYNIATAM
+221 LYNIATAI
-229 SNLIAQDKNQYA
+229 NNFIAQDKNQYA

-254 VNVKTLPESIKTVV
+254 VNVKTLPESI
-268 SGNVNASVTGSVNSS
+268 NINASVT
-283 VSGSVDAAVTG
+283 
-294 SVSASVSGSINASV
+294 
-308 SGSVTTKQES
+308 GSVTTKQES

>member
-22 TKIDGEIVLSTII
+22 TKIDGEIVLSTYIDI
-35 NIYPIST
+35 FPIAT

-47 YVMFNNDLHQLFYFD
+47 YVMFNNNLHQLFYFD
-62 TDGNLYNQN
+62 TDGNLYNQD

-77 AYIVDS
+77 VYIVDS

-99 DGTSNARPFPRHAVA
+99 DGTSNARPFPRNGIA
-114 TALEVNEAASEES
+114 TASETGGTEGS
-127 QQDSTEEI
+127 GKEEEI

-173 VSKSYLFAQE
+173 VSKSFLFAQE

-208 VDSESLSSDTDKL
+208 VDSDSLSSDTDKL
-221 LYNIATAM
+221 LYNIATAI
-229 SNLIAQDKNQYA
+229 NNFIAQDKNQYA

-254 VNVKTLPESIKTVV
+254 VNVKTLPESI
-268 SGNVNASVTGSVNSS
+268 N
-283 VSGSVDAAVTG
+283 
-294 SVSASVSGSINASV
+294 INAAI

>member
-10 DKKKVEQGASLG
+10 DKYKVEQGASLG
-22 TKIDGEIVLSTII
+22 TKIDDKIVLSTCI
-35 NIYPIST
+35 NIYPSGT

-47 YVMFNNDLHQLFYFD
+47 YVIFNNNLYQLFYFD
-62 TDGNLYNQN
+62 SDGNLYNLN

-83 TITKT
+83 NITET
-88 TGTKLVRETSS
+88 TGTKLVRKTSS
-99 DGTSNARPFPRHAVA
+99 DGTSNARPFPRYGIA
-114 TALEVNEAASEES
+114 TASETGGTEES
-127 QQDSTEEI
+127 GKEEEI

-146 VAASCLQSMLQQYEN
+146 VAASCLQAMLQKYTN

-173 VSKSYLFAQE
+173 VSKSFLFAQE

-208 VDSESLSSDTDKL
+208 VDSDSLSSDTDKL
-221 LYNIATAM
+221 LYNIATAI
-229 SNLIAQDKNQYA
+229 NNFIAQDKNQYA

-254 VNVKTLPESIKTVV
+254 VNVKTLPESI
-268 SGNVNASVTGSVNSS
+268 NIN
-283 VSGSVDAAVTG
+283 AAVT
-294 SVSASVSGSINASV
+294 
-308 SGSVTTKQES
+308 GSVTTKQES

>member
-1 MAEYTLTDF
+1 MEEYTLSDF
-10 DKKKVEQGASLG
+10 NQDLARKGASVG
-22 TKIDGEIVLSTII
+22 
-35 NIYPIST
+35 
-42 NMYMG
+42 YM
-47 YVMFNNDLHQLFYFD
+47 
-62 TDGNLYNQN
+62 DGNN
-71 KTKVGI
+71 KIHIATEVDFYIKRTSNFIGFVKFVNEVYEFLFDGSFYIGDTKQ
-77 AYIVDS
+77 YLKIVSS

-88 TGTKLVRETSS
+88 TGTKLVRETTS
-99 DGTSNARPFPRHAVA
+99 DGTSNARPFPRNGIA
-114 TALEVNEAASEES
+114 TASESGGTEES
-127 QQDSTEEI
+127 DKTEEI

-146 VAASCLQSMLQQYEN
+146 VAASCLQSMLQQYKN

-173 VSKSYLFAQE
+173 VSKSFLFAQE

-198 ATVENNKYAS
+198 ATIENNKYAS
-208 VDSESLSSDTDKL
+208 VDSDSLSSDTDKL

-229 SNLIAQDKNQYA
+229 NNFIAQDKNQYA

-254 VNVKTLPESIKTVV
+254 VNVNTLPESIKTVV
-268 SGNVNASVTGSVNSS
+268 NGSVN
-283 VSGSVDAAVTG
+283 AAVTG
-294 SVSASVSGSINASV
+294 SVSASVSGNVNAAV

>member
-10 DKKKVEQGASLG
+10 DKYRVEQGASLG
-22 TKIDGEIVLSTII
+22 TKIDDKIVLSTCI
-35 NIYPIST
+35 NIYPLGT

-47 YVMFNNDLHQLFYFD
+47 YVIFNNNLYQLFYFD
-62 TDGNLYNQN
+62 SDGNLYNLN
-71 KTKVGI
+71 KTKVGV

-88 TGTKLVRETSS
+88 TGTILVRETSS
-99 DGTSNARPFPRHAVA
+99 DGTSNARQFPRNRIA
-114 TALEVNEAASEES
+114 TTSETGGTEES
-127 QQDSTEEI
+127 DKTEEI

-173 VSKSYLFAQE
+173 VSKSFLFAQE

-208 VDSESLSSDTDKL
+208 VDSDSLSSDTDKL
-221 LYNIATAM
+221 LYNIATAI
-229 SNLIAQDKNQYA
+229 NNFIAQDKNQYA

-254 VNVKTLPESIKTVV
+254 VNVKTLPESI
-268 SGNVNASVTGSVNSS
+268 NIN
-283 VSGSVDAAVTG
+283 AAVT
-294 SVSASVSGSINASV
+294 
-308 SGSVTTKQES
+308 GSVTTKQES

>member
-1 MAEYTLTDF
+1 MAEYTLTEF
-10 DKKKVEQGASLG
+10 DKYKVEQGASLG
-22 TKIDGEIVLSTII
+22 TKIDDKIVLSTCI
-35 NIYPIST
+35 NIYPLGT

-47 YVMFNNDLHQLFYFD
+47 YVIFNNNLYQLFYFD
-62 TDGNLYNQN
+62 SDGNLYNLN
-71 KTKVGI
+71 KTKVGV

-83 TITKT
+83 NITKT

-99 DGTSNARPFPRHAVA
+99 DGTSNARQFPKYGIA
-114 TALEVNEAASEES
+114 TASETGGTEES
-127 QQDSTEEI
+127 GKKEEI

-146 VAASCLQSMLQQYEN
+146 VAASCLQAMLQKYEN

-173 VSKSYLFAQE
+173 VSKSFLFAQE

-208 VDSESLSSDTDKL
+208 VDSDSLSSDTDKL
-221 LYNIATAM
+221 LYNIATAI
-229 SNLIAQDKNQYA
+229 NNFIAQDKNQYA

-254 VNVKTLPESIKTVV
+254 VNVKTLPESI
-268 SGNVNASVTGSVNSS
+268 NIN
-283 VSGSVDAAVTG
+283 AAVT
-294 SVSASVSGSINASV
+294 
-308 SGSVTTKQES
+308 GSVTTKQES

>member
-1 MAEYTLTDF
+1 MTEYTLTDF
-10 DKKKVEQGASLG
+10 DKYKVEQGASLG
-22 TKIDGEIVLSTII
+22 TKIDDKIVLSTCI
-35 NIYPIST
+35 NIYPLGT

-47 YVMFNNDLHQLFYFD
+47 YVIFNNNLYQLFYFD
-62 TDGNLYNQN
+62 SDGNLYNLN
-71 KTKVGI
+71 KTKVGV

-83 TITKT
+83 NITKT
-88 TGTKLVRETSS
+88 TGTKLVRKTSS
-99 DGTSNARPFPRHAVA
+99 DGTSNARPFPRYGIA
-114 TALEVNEAASEES
+114 TASETGGTEES
-127 QQDSTEEI
+127 GKEEEI

-146 VAASCLQSMLQQYEN
+146 VAASCLQSMLQKYEN

-173 VSKSYLFAQE
+173 VSKSFLFAQE

-208 VDSESLSSDTDKL
+208 VDSDSLSSDTDKL
-221 LYNIATAM
+221 LYNIATAI
-229 SNLIAQDKNQYA
+229 NNFIAQDKNQYA

-254 VNVKTLPESIKTVV
+254 VNVKTLPESI
-268 SGNVNASVTGSVNSS
+268 NIN
-283 VSGSVDAAVTG
+283 AAVT
-294 SVSASVSGSINASV
+294 
-308 SGSVTTKQES
+308 GSVTTKQES